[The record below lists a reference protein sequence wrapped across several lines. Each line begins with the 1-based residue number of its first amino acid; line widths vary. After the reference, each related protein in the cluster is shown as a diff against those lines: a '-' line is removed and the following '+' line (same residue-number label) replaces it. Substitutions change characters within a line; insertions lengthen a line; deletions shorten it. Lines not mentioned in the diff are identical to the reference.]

1 MNSSYFN
8 IRGDFT
14 VDWDDHSDNIFI
26 TRPYARNT
34 EETITFEHKD
44 ESFTMCHKVITN
56 NVDNGGFI
64 HTFNNLVVKECA
76 LIVKD
81 ESFKDFVA
89 SIHLCLTDSN
99 TNLIIINLLY
109 DDIDRADY
117 HYNILLLDRAFSSV
131 AGVESNLQTM
141 KQIKDLR
148 KMI

>member
-8 IRGDFT
+8 IRSNFT
-14 VDWDDHSDNIFI
+14 VAWDGYSDNISI
-26 TRPYARNT
+26 TRNYAKNT

-44 ESFTMCHKVITN
+44 ESFTMCHKVITYN
-56 NVDNGGFI
+56 LDKGGFM

-109 DDIDRADY
+109 DDIDKADY
-117 HYNILLLDRAFSSV
+117 DYNMLLLDKTFSSV

-148 KMI
+148 KMV

>member
-8 IRGDFT
+8 IRGKFT
-14 VDWDDHSDNIFI
+14 VDWDGYSDNISI
-26 TRPYARNT
+26 TRKYAKNT

-56 NVDNGGFI
+56 NLDNGGFM

-109 DDIDRADY
+109 DDIDKADY
-117 HYNILLLDRAFSSV
+117 DYNMLLLDKVFSSV
-131 AGVESNLQTM
+131 AGTDSNLQTM
-141 KQIKDLR
+141 KQIKDCL
-148 KMI
+148 

>member
-8 IRGDFT
+8 IRGNFT
-14 VDWDDHSDNIFI
+14 VDWDGYSDNISI
-26 TRPYARNT
+26 TRHYAKNT

-44 ESFTMCHKVITN
+44 ELFTMCHKAITN
-56 NVDNGGFI
+56 NLDKGGFM
-64 HTFNNLVVKECA
+64 HTFNSLVVKECA

-109 DDIDRADY
+109 NDIDKADY
-117 HYNILLLDRAFSSV
+117 DYNMLLLDKAFSSV